1 VDSRVEGRVR
11 TFPRNQLDSRF
22 LETDHGRN
30 EDEQLN
36 SPGHDESSRDN
47 SSRGQISTLQGSY
60 PDELMNIGRSN
71 DLESAFPDPD
81 VIEVQSDVES
91 DAVFGSPTTYGGAG
105 GDSGGNSPSIVKRGH
120 AMENWRE
127 SVSPSESSPDKNK
140 VGAAQILRFWTSGA
154 ASQEEQ
160 DEAIHFNETDQWL
173 DRDPDLNGFRDDVSL
188 TSDPKD
194 KLQNEINEVDKVNQ
208 DRKPMPISSAARG
221 VAGFS
226 TNEPATPNSSA
237 WAAQKRFASSGSAKG
252 SARETIK
259 HRSKRSGSKKKKE
272 VFDPF
277 GDTEGLKIS
286 NSDDLFSPLRDP
298 FMTEESFSPPDW
310 TTPRGN
316 MSYYSSQSPD
326 WQGMEI

>member
-1 VDSRVEGRVR
+1 
-11 TFPRNQLDSRF
+11 
-22 LETDHGRN
+22 
-30 EDEQLN
+30 
-36 SPGHDESSRDN
+36 
-47 SSRGQISTLQGSY
+47 
-60 PDELMNIGRSN
+60 MNIGRSN

-81 VIEVQSDVES
+81 VVELQSDVES
-91 DAVFGSPTTYGGAG
+91 DAVFGSPTTYGAAG

-120 AMENWRE
+120 ATEEWRGGRE
-127 SVSPSESSPDKNK
+127 IYRQSVSPSESSPDKNK
-140 VGAAQILRFWTSGA
+140 VGAAQILKFWASGA

-194 KLQNEINEVDKVNQ
+194 KLQNDSYEVDKVNQ
-208 DRKPMPISSAARG
+208 YPKPMPISSAARG

-226 TNEPATPNSSA
+226 TNGPATPNSSA
-237 WAAQKRFASSGSAKG
+237 WVAQNGFASSGSAK
-252 SARETIK
+252 ETIK
-259 HRSKRSGSKKKKE
+259 HRSRRSGSKKKKD

-286 NSDDLFSPLRDP
+286 NSDDLFSPLPDP

-310 TTPRGN
+310 TTPHGN
-316 MSYYSSQSPD
+316 ISYYSSQSPD
-326 WQGMEI
+326 WQGAEI